1 MGCMYLSLY
10 VYCTFDA
17 VWIGENPKEI
27 KTCTFCISFFK
38 VLKDLCSTIIPP
50 RKKEHLKEII
60 INQPPNC
67 HDIHTHDYIWNR
79 LWIHFFY
86 FSFTKTQNDYNWNC
100 SIPRMNKVCEWGT
113 LGCCSIHFGNL
124 WLKLFSCMNSKQ
136 WQENQVGTMSEVAL
150 SHMCQTVHR
159 HLHMLSHR

>member
-1 MGCMYLSLY
+1 MYTVLLML
-10 VYCTFDA
+10 CGLEKIQKKFKRA
-17 VWIGENPKEI
+17 LFAILFLKCI
-27 KTCTFCISFFK
+27 KIFVLQSFH
-38 VLKDLCSTIIPP
+38 PE
-50 RKKEHLKEII
+50 KKEHLKEII

-67 HDIHTHDYIWNR
+67 HDIHTHDSIQNC

-86 FSFTKTQNDYNWNC
+86 FLFTKTQNGYNWNS

-136 WQENQVGTMSEVAL
+136 WEENQVGTMSEVAL

-159 HLHMLSHR
+159 QLHMLSHRWKPLI